1 MSAAGFR
8 ALAYEA
14 RSVVET
20 ARHELSPAS
29 VGAVVV
35 SGMLAEQ
42 LTRELGA
49 DAVPGAVTADDGVR
63 VPASEVLVRVVAGE
77 PSEADDAFIRA
88 ADQRG
93 TPVVV
98 VQLWPQ
104 ADWTP
109 PFVLSPFVVECRA
122 GEGFPLREIAD
133 RIVEASERGP
143 LLAARVPEL
152 RKAAAHGV
160 VRQAVLRSAFLGVA
174 GAGKGAARPLIAL
187 EQIRMLARLRA
198 MTTGS
203 AGSDEMPIVAGGAAL
218 ALALVAGFAFRGVA
232 RSARQV
238 LPASIA
244 DAAVAAAGTWALGRT
259 MQALEARLPSR

>member
-20 ARHELSPAS
+20 TRHELSPAS

-42 LTRELGA
+42 LARELGA
-49 DAVPGAVTADDGVR
+49 EAVPGAVTGDDGER
-63 VPASEVLVRVVAGE
+63 MPAAEVLVRVVAGE
-77 PSEADDAFIRA
+77 PSEADDAFIRTG
-88 ADQRG
+88 DQRG

-133 RIVEASERGP
+133 RIVEASEHGP
-143 LLAARVPEL
+143 LLAARVPAL

-160 VRQAVLRSAFLGVA
+160 VRQAALRSAVLGVA
-174 GAGKGAARPLIAL
+174 GAGKRAARPLIAL

-218 ALALVAGFAFRGVA
+218 ALAAGFAFRGVA

-244 DAAVAAAGTWALGRT
+244 NAAVAAAGTWALAKT
-259 MQALEARLPSR
+259 MQALESRLPTA

>member
-1 MSAAGFR
+1 VTAAGFR

-20 ARHELSPAS
+20 ARHELSQAN
-29 VGAVVV
+29 VGPVVV

-49 DAVPGAVTADDGVR
+49 DALPGAVTADDDAR
-63 VPASEVLVRVVAGE
+63 VPAAEVLVRVVAGE
-77 PSEADDAFIRA
+77 PSEADDAFIRIG
-88 ADQRG
+88 DQRG

-133 RIVEASERGP
+133 RIIEASEHGP
-143 LLAARVPEL
+143 LLAARVPAL

-160 VRQAVLRSAFLGVA
+160 VRQAVLRSAVLGAA
-174 GAGKGAARPLIAL
+174 GTGKGAARPLIAL
-187 EQIRMLARLRA
+187 EQILMLARLRT
-198 MTTGS
+198 MTRGS
-203 AGSDEMPIVAGGAAL
+203 AGSDEMPFVAGGAAL
-218 ALALVAGFAFRGVA
+218 ALAVGFAFRGVA

-244 DAAVAAAGTWALGRT
+244 DTAVAAAGTWALAKT
-259 MQALEARLPSR
+259 MQALEPRLPSG

>member
-1 MSAAGFR
+1 MSAAGLR

-20 ARHELSPAS
+20 TRRELSTAS

-49 DAVPGAVTADDGVR
+49 DAVPGAVAADDGAR
-63 VPASEVLVRVVAGE
+63 VTAAEVLVRVVAGE
-77 PSEADDAFIRA
+77 PSQADEAFIRT

-133 RIVEASERGP
+133 RIVEASEHGP
-143 LLAARVPEL
+143 RLAARVPAL
-152 RKAAAHGV
+152 RKAASHGV
-160 VRQAVLRSAFLGVA
+160 VRQAVVRSAVLGVA
-174 GAGKGAARPLIAL
+174 GAGTATRPLIAL

-203 AGSDEMPIVAGGAAL
+203 GGADEMPIVAGGAAL
-218 ALALVAGFAFRGVA
+218 ALAAGFAFRGVA

-244 DAAVAAAGTWALGRT
+244 DAAVAAAGTWALAKT

>member
-1 MSAAGFR
+1 VSAAGFR

-20 ARHELSPAS
+20 VRDELSPAS
-29 VGAVVV
+29 VGAVIV

-49 DAVPGAVTADDGVR
+49 EALPGAVASDDGER
-63 VPASEVLVRVVAGE
+63 MPAAEVLVRVVAGE

-122 GEGFPLREIAD
+122 GEGFPLREIAE
-133 RIVEASERGP
+133 RIVEASEHES
-143 LLAARVPEL
+143 LLAARIPAL

-160 VRQAVLRSAFLGVA
+160 VRQAVLRSAVLGVA
-174 GAGKGAARPLIAL
+174 GASKGAARPGIAR

-203 AGSDEMPIVAGGAAL
+203 AGSDEMPVVAGGAAL
-218 ALALVAGFAFRGVA
+218 ALAAGFAFRGVA

-238 LPASIA
+238 LPASMA
-244 DAAVAAAGTWALGRT
+244 DAAVAAAGTWALAKALRV
-259 MQALEARLPSR
+259 LEARIPST